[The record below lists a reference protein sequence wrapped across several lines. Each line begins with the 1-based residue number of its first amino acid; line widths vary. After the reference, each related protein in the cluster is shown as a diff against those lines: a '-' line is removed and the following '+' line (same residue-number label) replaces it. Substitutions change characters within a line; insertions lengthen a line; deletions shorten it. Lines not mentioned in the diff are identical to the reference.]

1 MWKVVV
7 GMAGGS
13 LVVALIADQHRK
25 AAKRLRIQSQMDEVL
40 DFWFVQHSTDWFL
53 VEGAGRSAFD
63 LLVTTKFQSLLDE
76 CLRGELSDWPVA
88 QSHRAALAQI
98 LLLDQFAR
106 HVFRDDREKVELCG
120 AKARELLS
128 TALGLGLHLQC
139 NGEELGFLLMP
150 YRHELPLQQVRMRLV
165 LKLVDEHEQRQIQ
178 YKRHLDRFKRA
189 SESRASELRQAAPE
203 AIEYTEADIL
213 DRVCEES
220 HTLERKRSSVLIS
233 TLERYCH
240 TYPGRTLFVSLSGGV
255 DSMVITDCLLYVKRS
270 DQRVVCAHVDYGNRP
285 ESHAESAFLQRFC
298 KRNGIELFVS
308 DLAKTTGL
316 LRGVTDRE
324 EYEEKSR
331 NIRFDLYK
339 QVWHQALGETG
350 MPPVVFGHHQG
361 DVVENVLSNAMKGKT
376 LVELSGM
383 TKISTI
389 NDCEVNRPLLGL
401 TKQHIYDYAQ
411 EFSVPY
417 FKDTTPRWSTRGQV
431 RNELLPS
438 IERVYGK
445 GFPLHLARLA
455 EQSDETYALL
465 VGNTDDLLEDLMV
478 GGGGELVAFAL
489 DLHKL
494 AGKPMFVWRI
504 ALRKACHHAKVL
516 TATDKAVKF
525 LFDSFH
531 KTKRAAGS
539 SGQGGGWFVEMRKG
553 IRAYVWDNQYL
564 VLFKIDPERIL
575 GSDTSSVQA
584 SSLLAM
590 DGPAHVVG
598 CWQVHLVSE
607 GEEGSKVTM
616 DGVWRTFVIK
626 NEGASGPVQL
636 EYSIPS
642 GTDYRVLARSQK
654 KLANVE
660 MDLALRQALLPVV
673 AAGKEHRPNSLV
685 RVICTWIGSPV

>member
-1 MWKVVV
+1 MWKAVV
-7 GMAGGS
+7 GAGGS
-13 LVVALIADQHRK
+13 LAVVALIASQRRK
-25 AAKRLRIQSQMDEVL
+25 AARRLRAQSQVDAVL
-40 DFWFVQHSTDWFL
+40 DFWFVQHSADWFL
-53 VEGAGRSAFD
+53 AEGAGRLEFD
-63 LLVTTKFQSLLDE
+63 SLVTAEFESLLNE
-76 CLRGELSDWPVA
+76 CLRGELGDWPVA

-106 HVFRDDREKVELCG
+106 HVFRGDRERVDACG
-120 AKARELLS
+120 LRARELLS
-128 TALGLGLHLQC
+128 TALRLDLHLQC
-139 NGEELGFLLMP
+139 NGEELAFLLMP
-150 YRHELPLQQVRMRLV
+150 YRHELPLQQARMRLV

-189 SESRASELRQAAPE
+189 SESRASELRQAVPE
-203 AIEYTEADIL
+203 AVEYADADIL
-213 DRVCEES
+213 ERVCEES
-220 HTLERKRSSVLIS
+220 RTLERKRSNVLVS

-240 TYPGRTLFVSLSGGV
+240 AYPGRTLFVSLSGGV
-255 DSMVITDCLLYVKRS
+255 DSMVITDCLLYVKRP
-270 DQRVVCAHVDYGNRP
+270 DQRVVCAHVDYGNRA
-285 ESHAESAFLQRFC
+285 ESHAESAFLRRFC
-298 KRNGIELFVS
+298 ARNGIDLFVS

-331 NIRFDLYK
+331 TIRFDLYK
-339 QVWHQALGETG
+339 HVWRDELKEVGL
-350 MPPVVFGHHQG
+350 PPVVFGHHQG

-383 TKISTI
+383 TTTSTI
-389 NDCEVNRPLLGL
+389 NDCQVNRPLLGL
-401 TKQHIYDYAQ
+401 TKQHIYDYAD

-455 EQSDETYALL
+455 EQSDETYAMLVGNADELLGDLL
-465 VGNTDDLLEDLMV
+465 VG
-478 GGGGELVAFAL
+478 GGGNGELVAFAL

-494 AGKPMFVWRI
+494 AGKPLFVWRI

-516 TATDKAVKF
+516 AATDKAVKF

-531 KTKRAAGS
+531 KTRR
-539 SGQGGGWFVEMRKG
+539 SGQGAGWFVEMRKG
-553 IRAYVWDNQYL
+553 IRAYVWDNRYL
-564 VLFKIDPERIL
+564 VLFKIDPEHIL
-575 GSDTSSVQA
+575 GALESSPP
-584 SSLLAM
+584 SLLEV
-590 DGPAHVVG
+590 DGPALAVG
-598 CWQVHLVSE
+598 CWQVCLVSQGGE
-607 GEEGSKVTM
+607 GKTTM
-616 DGVWRTFVIK
+616 DDVWRALVV
-626 NEGASGPVQL
+626 NELPARL

-642 GTDYRVLARSQK
+642 GADYRVLARSQK

-673 AAGKEHRPNSLV
+673 AAGKEHRPRSLV
-685 RVICTWIGSPV
+685 RVVCTWIGPPA